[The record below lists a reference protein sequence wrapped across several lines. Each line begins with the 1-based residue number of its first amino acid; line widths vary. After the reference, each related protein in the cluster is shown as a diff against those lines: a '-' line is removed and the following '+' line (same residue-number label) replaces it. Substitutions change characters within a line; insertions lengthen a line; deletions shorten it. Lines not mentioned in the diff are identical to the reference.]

1 MAIPFLNNLD
11 LNQNQALNMRLH
23 QLAIAPSGVSGQV
36 YYNTANN
43 RIGWHDGTTWQEIFP
58 STSSNTAN
66 TDVRRDASGNF
77 SAGTITATLSGNA
90 STATTLATARDFSIT
105 GKGTAAAV
113 SFNGS
118 GNVALN
124 ITALSVVPGDVTLA
138 NGSFIVGNGSGV
150 GAATA
155 KHLIAISGFGAA
167 AADVAMGG
175 FRITGLADPVSA
187 QDAATKAYVDA
198 VSVGLD
204 VKQSVRLATAAAL
217 ASNTYVPATKRI
229 TASTNGALQV
239 DGTFVSVGN
248 RILVKNE
255 ATATNN
261 GIYVVI
267 TGGDAYTPWVLER
280 APDFDT
286 SAEASPGSF
295 TFVEEGSSLSDT
307 GWVMTAN
314 APVILDTTGLTWA
327 QFSGAGTYLAGRG
340 LVLDGNTI
348 HFAQIGAYTAGDIFV
363 ASGASTIAPL
373 AAAATGNVLISGGAG
388 VAPSWGKV
396 GLTTHI
402 TGTLDVSNGG
412 TGATTLTTNGV
423 LLGNGTSAI
432 TAAAPGAASQ
442 ILIANASSVPT
453 WVAMTGDVQIGSTG
467 VTAIGANKVLDT
479 MLRQGAATSV
489 IGRSANSTGNV
500 ADIAATADGQIFRR
514 VGGTLGFGQLISS
527 STITGNGSTA
537 SFTVTHNLGTRD
549 VVVMVYQSASPYAQ
563 IFTDVEMATTN
574 TVTVR
579 FAANVA
585 NGTAYRVVVI
595 GF

>member
-23 QLAIAPSGVSGQV
+23 QLATAPAGVSGQV

-58 STSSNTAN
+58 SATTNTAN

-77 SAGTITATLSGNA
+77 AAGTITATLSGNA

-105 GKGTAAAV
+105 GKATAAAV

-124 ITALSVVPGDVTLA
+124 ITALSVVPGDIALA

-155 KHLIAISGFGAA
+155 KNLISISGFGAA

-175 FRITGLADPVSA
+175 FKITGLADPVSP

-204 VKQSVRLATAAAL
+204 VKQSVRLATTAPLAA
-217 ASNTYVPATKRI
+217 NTYSSATKRI
-229 TASTNGALQV
+229 TASANAALQV

-255 ATATNN
+255 ASAANN

-267 TGGDAYTPWVLER
+267 VGGDAYTPWVLER

-295 TFVEEGSSLSDT
+295 TFVEEGTALSDT

-314 APVILDTTGLTWA
+314 ATVVLDTTGLTWA
-327 QFSGAGTYLAGRG
+327 QFSGAGTYIAGRG
-340 LVLDGNTI
+340 LVLDGNTF
-348 HFAQIGAYTAGDIFV
+348 HFAQIGAYTVGDIFV

-373 AAAATGNVLISGGAG
+373 AAVATGNVLISGGTG

-402 TGTLDVSNGG
+402 TGTLGVSNGG
-412 TGATTLTTNGV
+412 TGATSLTTNGV

-432 TAAAPGAASQ
+432 TAAAPSAASQ

-467 VTAIGANKVLDT
+467 ITAIGANKVLDT

-500 ADIAATADGQIFRR
+500 ADIAASADGQIFRR

>member
-432 TAAAPGAASQ
+432 TAAAPSAASQ

-467 VTAIGANKVLDT
+467 TTAIGANKVLDT